1 MYGQHLALSLTAV
14 FSEAEPQ
21 ALSLSMN
28 NGFSY
33 IYIYCPNVWVSCGD
47 IKSIR
52 NIDLMKCYS
61 TFQPN
66 IGRTL
71 RCDYTLPV
79 EIFLDIVPQYGSYF
93 FLPPESNGLLFK
105 ALKCNFLFKYIILLI

>member
-28 NGFSY
+28 NGFSYIYIY

-66 IGRTL
+66 IGRNL

-79 EIFLDIVPQYGSYF
+79 EIFLDIVPPYGSYF
-93 FLPPESNGLLFK
+93 FLPLNPTGFY
-105 ALKCNFLFKYIILLI
+105 LKPLNAIFFLNI